1 MQDVFPTKTLVFLL
15 GDGVPFSLP
24 STEIHHKSPL
34 PPTARSQ
41 STTELHLKQRQ
52 GLKTTGLL
60 LQPLLPKPR
69 GFCGLPRSTL
79 SYPSWQQNTEGES
92 RRLLQQSCSG
102 RAFPSVQGQRGE
114 EGWHATGKER
124 SATESSEIN
133 WLWAPCPWKGRSHLQ
148 APPGRERGL
157 VFKSIYVLVNCNY
170 LLYTCIKLNRSGL
183 TNQR

>member
-1 MQDVFPTKTLVFLL
+1 M
-15 GDGVPFSLP
+15 
-24 STEIHHKSPL
+24 
-34 PPTARSQ
+34 
-41 STTELHLKQRQ
+41 
-52 GLKTTGLL
+52 TGLL
-60 LQPLLPKPR
+60 LQSLLPKPR

-133 WLWAPCPWKGRSHLQ
+133 WLRAPYPWKGRSHLQ
-148 APPGRERGL
+148 APLGRKRGL

-170 LLYTCIKLNRSGL
+170 LLCTCIKLNKSGL